1 MSSLAARLQQ
11 IQLPASEMRPDM
23 THLSLDQLRNQKIT
37 FGRTHT
43 GRSFQHMWDNEQGWI
58 TWFVQRYSESTK
70 AEHLI
75 FLRYVELEVEH
86 AELTGTQVP
95 VINLKDIE
103 KVMTT
108 TNSQTVTLPTPR
120 TQVPK
125 AKAKSMPMNL
135 PEVNVWGEEEDPEL
149 FAVIQSEPNA
159 TTQSSITNLENR
171 ILGIENALAAI
182 MQHIENQGNRHPTE
196 Q

>member
-75 FLRYVELEVEH
+75 FLRYVELEVER

-103 KVMTT
+103 KAMTT
-108 TNSQTVTLPTPR
+108 SNSPTLPTPR

-135 PEVNVWGEEEDPEL
+135 PEVNAWEEEEDPEL
-149 FAVIQSEPNA
+149 FEVIQSEQNA
-159 TTQSSITNLENR
+159 TAQSSITNLENR
-171 ILGIENALAAI
+171 ILGIENALTAI